1 MLSESNRALIVEDDP
16 VVARSI
22 ARRLLREGYSVSMAQ
37 TCRAAR
43 AAGTGFQVAVL
54 DLDLPDGTG
63 DALAD
68 DLLRLG
74 AVRHI
79 VFYTGSIDPQVREN
93 ASHFGTVIDK
103 TEDVEQVVQALEP
116 FPTAPP
122 VSMMAPAQRP
132 RPGSSSRLSRA
143 AGDEDSSLESLAKQV
158 ANQGA
163 NQVSRR

>member
-1 MLSESNRALIVEDDP
+1 
-16 VVARSI
+16 
-22 ARRLLREGYSVSMAQ
+22 
-37 TCRAAR
+37 
-43 AAGTGFQVAVL
+43 VAVL

-79 VFYTGSIDPQVREN
+79 VFYTGSIDPRVREN

-103 TEDVEQVVQALEP
+103 TEDVEQVVHALEP
-116 FPTAPP
+116 SPTAPP
-122 VSMMAPAQRP
+122 ASMVAPAQRS

-143 AGDEDSSLESLAKQV
+143 SGDEDTSLESLANQV
-158 ANQGA
+158 A

>member
-1 MLSESNRALIVEDDP
+1 
-16 VVARSI
+16 
-22 ARRLLREGYSVSMAQ
+22 MAQ

-43 AAGTGFQVAVL
+43 AAGTGFLVAVL

-63 DALAD
+63 DVLAD

-79 VFYTGSIDPQVREN
+79 VFYTGSIDPMVREN
-93 ASHFGTVIDK
+93 ASNFGTVIDK
-103 TEDVEQVVQALEP
+103 TEDVELVVQALEP

-122 VSMMAPAQRP
+122 VSMMAPATRP
-132 RPGSSSRLSRA
+132 RTGSSSRLSRV
-143 AGDEDSSLESLAKQV
+143 GEEDSLEAL
-158 ANQGA
+158 ANQVA